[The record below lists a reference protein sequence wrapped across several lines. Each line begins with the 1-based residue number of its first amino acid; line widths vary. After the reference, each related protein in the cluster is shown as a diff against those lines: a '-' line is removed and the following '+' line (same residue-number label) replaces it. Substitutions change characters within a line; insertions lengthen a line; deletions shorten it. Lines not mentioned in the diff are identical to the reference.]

1 MAARQRHQGEGS
13 RPGVE
18 LRGDV
23 AVRARVGQDRGDG
36 ALRVGPVAY
45 ADAAGGP
52 QRRAR
57 PVGSHHEPGLDGV
70 PVRQRDARRRLAGHG
85 AGGVRL
91 DQGEVVLR
99 PGAGAQALHQ
109 AGALD
114 VPAEGVEADLGGAEL
129 RRRRPEQAAGVVDD
143 LQRAERARVRRH
155 RLPGAERLQEAHRPV
170 EERDGPPVRDWGVA
184 PDQRRGDPVARDR
197 QRGGEPGCPG
207 SDHRDR
213 ERRAGFFDP
222 GSLGHAAPH
231 DLRSF
236 PCRPDHARP
245 TTLAGGPGQGRR
257 VASARHV
264 PVSELSGMS
273 AKPAPRRPQ
282 RRIPEA
288 RRRAR
293 YDRLIAAG
301 LFPARGRICDAGY
314 DIAVDLFRAGGRLS
328 AGTPPTPREPRPA
341 APPGGCGRNPAPG
354 PRRRSPSRATSPARR
369 RSGRPR
375 PSRPRAPA
383 AAR

>member
-1 MAARQRHQGEGS
+1 
-13 RPGVE
+13 VE

-36 ALRVGPVAY
+36 ALRVGPVAH

-155 RLPGAERLQEAHRPV
+155 RLPGAEGLQEPHRPV
-170 EERDGPPVRDWGVA
+170 EQRHGAPVRHGGVA
-184 PDQRRGDPVARDR
+184 ADQGRRDALPGDR
-197 QRGGEPGCPG
+197 QRGGEARGPGA
-207 SDHRDR
+207 DHGDVEDR
-213 ERRAGFFDP
+213 VGVLR
-222 GSLGHAAPH
+222 H
-231 DLRSF
+231 DLLH
-236 PCRPDHARP
+236 D
-245 TTLAGGPGQGRR
+245 
-257 VASARHV
+257 
-264 PVSELSGMS
+264 
-273 AKPAPRRPQ
+273 
-282 RRIPEA
+282 
-288 RRRAR
+288 
-293 YDRLIAAG
+293 
-301 LFPARGRICDAGY
+301 
-314 DIAVDLFRAGGRLS
+314 
-328 AGTPPTPREPRPA
+328 
-341 APPGGCGRNPAPG
+341 
-354 PRRRSPSRATSPARR
+354 
-369 RSGRPR
+369 
-375 PSRPRAPA
+375 
-383 AAR
+383 